1 MPLTRF
7 STMDPNMLLSIVNMK
22 LRDEFDSLEE
32 LARSY
37 DIDADALY
45 EKLLDAGYRYQPS
58 NNQFIA
64 NA

>member
-22 LRDEFDSLEE
+22 LRDEFRSLDE

-37 DIDADALY
+37 DIDADALCAR
-45 EKLLDAGYRYQPS
+45 LLDAGYRYQPS

-64 NA
+64 NE